1 MIVVL
6 DKYKTLNLNPY
17 VVVVEDNSIIN
28 IYSFIEPDRHYLF
41 KLEECKL
48 LFYFIIFRIPSIRRY
63 CQRKHPNEKLEI
75 LPPSGLHVFDP

>member
-48 LFYFIIFRIPSIRRY
+48 LIYS
-63 CQRKHPNEKLEI
+63 
-75 LPPSGLHVFDP
+75 